1 VVGVAFFS
9 VSISLNFP
17 FPRHAILKKVK
28 LSSTNDERAGQLL
41 LCRAAAATTTITSL
55 RTALTPVTH
64 RQACRVARNLW
75 QKTA

>member
-28 LSSTNDERAGQLL
+28 LSAPQMMSEQASCSCVVLL
-41 LCRAAAATTTITSL
+41 LLLLLSL
-55 RTALTPVTH
+55 LL
-64 RQACRVARNLW
+64 QA
-75 QKTA
+75 